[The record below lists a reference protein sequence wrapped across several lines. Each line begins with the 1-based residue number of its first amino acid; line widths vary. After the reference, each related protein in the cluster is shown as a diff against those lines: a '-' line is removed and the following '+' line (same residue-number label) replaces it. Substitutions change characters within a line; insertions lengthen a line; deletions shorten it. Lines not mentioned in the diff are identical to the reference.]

1 MAKNLKDNTYLKRYI
16 ADFAYNEF
24 KRKGVK
30 AVKMDDLA
38 AQLGISKRTI
48 YELFED
54 KEDLLVEGLRMDF
67 DKARRH
73 INDILDEEGPF
84 FEAFVKWLS
93 TSVSEIQGINCN
105 FLIDLSHYH
114 KVQEYFNQQRAV
126 RHQNTKALMERG
138 INEGVF
144 RNDIDYSILIN
155 IQDVIK
161 REMIHLNVVNES
173 NFSTYFK
180 SVQMVMLRGVCTEKG
195 LQILNKYVF

>member
-1 MAKNLKDNTYLKRYI
+1 MAKILKDNSYLKRYI

-38 AQLGISKRTI
+38 ASLGISKRTI

-54 KEDLLVEGLRMDF
+54 KEALLVEGLRMDF
-67 DKARRH
+67 DKARRQ
-73 INDILDEEGPF
+73 INDILNEEGPF

-93 TSVSEIQGINCN
+93 VSVNEIQGVSCN
-105 FLIDLSHYH
+105 FLLDLAHYR
-114 KVQEYFNQQRAV
+114 KVQEYFKQQQAAR
-126 RHQNTKALMERG
+126 RQNTQALMERG

-144 RNDIDYSILIN
+144 RSDIDYGILIN
-155 IQDVIK
+155 IQDIIK
-161 REMIHLNVVNES
+161 REMIHRNVVNES
-173 NFSTYFK
+173 NYTTYFK